1 MICRVHIP
9 EKPTQTDFEKLLLP
23 VNTILINMLKPQKT
37 PDKFCFKKTNF
48 FCFFLQPSTSLFTLY
63 YNTYFSLK
71 IWTTFSALK
80 IEQHLRKRKINIGRE
95 KRICRIHK
103 IYFKRNIF
111 LLKHFA
117 LQTTVLPIECQ

>member
-23 VNTILINMLKPQKT
+23 ANTIILFQHAKT
-37 PDKFCFKKTNF
+37 RKKNQTNF
-48 FCFFLQPSTSLFTLY
+48 AFLQPSTSLFRLY

-80 IEQHLRKRKINIGRE
+80 IEQHLRKRKSNIGRE